1 MIHKIFFFLFIT
13 LFLSCSDDKSVDVV
27 DIDPTKTASEATPE
41 ATKQAPEPDVDLPKI
56 VVDPP
61 EPEYLEGKILPNK
74 GFEAALLAIPGID
87 LHKHVLKIVN
97 KLRFSVDL
105 RFLRAGEDFKVKLS
119 KDKSKVIEFI
129 YTPNIITFHKLILNE
144 KSGEF
149 EYKKE
154 ILSTDIVHRI
164 VTGEIETTLNQ
175 ALIDKEGVSNGIRS
189 VVNGILECIVN
200 FRTDARKKDRYTILI
215 EDKYYKGS
223 RVPGGKVLYA
233 SYNGVRAGLSEAY
246 NYQEDDSASAFNGH
260 YTKKGKALDDGNG
273 NKIGYMVSAKG
284 AYLYLTS
291 PHLPTGT
298 SGENMIPLVGIGY
311 KLAAGPAEVTVGG
324 AFHSVKPLT
333 KDDDAI
339 TSFLGHANV
348 SATFGIV
355 SVLANFGYA
364 VNPGNM
370 GLNGL
375 PKGSGDGAKDTSM
388 IDALAEV
395 GVQAGPGVARVG
407 FGMKRN
413 DNGADADNTTTD
425 KAYYVHYDLDINKY
439 IKIAPEVSIHDMDGG
454 DKTTFIGVFTRMKM

>member
-1 MIHKIFFFLFIT
+1 MRKSILKFIT
-13 LFLSCSDDKSVDVV
+13 ISLLIATFIPAVLFAQDAEGETPKSTVTPYGEVRGYWGYRM
-27 DIDPTKTASEATPE
+27 IDYADADTEDTKYMQNTYGGSSKIGLKFDHGKLKGKVAVSLKPSQSKGDTAQMDTAW
-41 ATKQAPEPDVDLPKI
+41 A
-56 VVDPP
+56 
-61 EPEYLEGKILPNK
+61 EYDFGSLKLTTGTFDRPWYFSTNEFANGWNGLEGF
-74 GFEAALLAIPGID
+74 G
-87 LHKHVLKIVN
+87 
-97 KLRFSVDL
+97 
-105 RFLRAGEDFKVKLS
+105 
-119 KDKSKVIEFI
+119 
-129 YTPNIITFHKLILNE
+129 
-144 KSGEF
+144 
-149 EYKKE
+149 
-154 ILSTDIVHRI
+154 
-164 VTGEIETTLNQ
+164 
-175 ALIDKEGVSNGIRS
+175 
-189 VVNGILECIVN
+189 
-200 FRTDARKKDRYTILI
+200 
-215 EDKYYKGS
+215 
-223 RVPGGKVLYA
+223 
-233 SYNGVRAGLSEAY
+233 
-246 NYQEDDSASAFNGH
+246 
-260 YTKKGKALDDGNG
+260 ALDDGNG